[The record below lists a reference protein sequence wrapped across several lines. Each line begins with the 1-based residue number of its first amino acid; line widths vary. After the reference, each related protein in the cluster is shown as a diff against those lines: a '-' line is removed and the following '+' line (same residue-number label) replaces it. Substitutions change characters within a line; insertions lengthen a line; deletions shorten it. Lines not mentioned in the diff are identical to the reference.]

1 MSYVSPPYLFHHFFK
16 MIRPALLRLV
26 HHAAF
31 CSLGLTNQGS
41 RRLDPTFGNSSPEKL
56 RTLLQ
61 SPLPPSQTS
70 KCAFELSELSEAIQD
85 SNESMFAI
93 RDLDGEGQE
102 TKTGWVSPLEDCFK
116 LSNDAVAMVG
126 KALTCLRYNYLTFL
140 LSNIHIFS
148 QLE

>member
-1 MSYVSPPYLFHHFFK
+1 

-26 HHAAF
+26 QHTAF
-31 CSLGLTNQGS
+31 CSLGCTNQGS
-41 RRLDPTFGNSSPEKL
+41 HRLDPTFGNSSPEKL

-61 SPLPPSQTS
+61 SPLPPSQTT
-70 KCAFELSELSEAIQD
+70 KCAFELSELAEAIQD

-102 TKTGWVSPLEDCFK
+102 KKTGWVSPLEDCFK

-126 KALTCLRYNYLTFL
+126 KTRTCMFALYVTV
-140 LSNIHIFS
+140 
-148 QLE
+148 